1 MKLFTFRGLAI
12 ITPLLLPLA
21 AAAQT
26 NTNGSNVNA
35 IPTEVPFLT
44 ISPDSRSGAMG
55 DAGVAISPDA
65 NANFWNPAKLTFNEN
80 NDEFY
85 VSYSPWMRNFV
96 ADMNLSYI
104 SFAHRVDSRN
114 SIGASLR
121 YF

>member
-1 MKLFTFRGLAI
+1 MKFLYSKAI
-12 ITPLLLPLA
+12 IVSVSVLLPALA
-21 AAAQT
+21 FSQT
-26 NTNGSNVNA
+26 SSNGSNYATA
-35 IPTEVPFLT
+35 IPTAVPFLT

-96 ADMNLSYI
+96 SDMNLSYL

-114 SIGASLR
+114 SIGA
-121 YF
+121 